1 MRALLVGLL
10 MSCVG
15 FGADLEFVAQAA
27 SAMVDGEMVKQ
38 IQTERSKV
46 SMLKKDPRD
55 PWAASD
61 NYDVHHAP
69 FVAVKKTLIR
79 LSRLCPGP
87 CDLNLWMPVEGAP
100 GRVHVVIR
108 NANEISQFWVWGAL
122 SQEMFPEMAR
132 VLHRGER
139 VTVRKRAGMVSVLTP
154 VRDSLDEI
162 VALVEVVSQERVDPQ
177 ENVQ

>member
-1 MRALLVGLL
+1 MRVFVLGLA
-10 MSCVG
+10 MAAAG
-15 FGADLEFVAQAA
+15 FAADVQFVAEAA
-27 SAMVDGEMVKQ
+27 TAMVDGELVKQ
-38 IQTERSKV
+38 IQTAKSAA

-61 NYDVHHAP
+61 NYDVNHGP
-69 FVAVKKTLIR
+69 FVAVKKSLIR

-87 CDLNLWMPVEGAP
+87 CDLNLWMPLAGAP
-100 GRVHVVIR
+100 GKVQVVIR
-108 NANEISQFWVWGAL
+108 NRHEISQFWVWGAL
-122 SQEMFPEMAR
+122 TQDMFPEMAR
-132 VLHRGER
+132 VLASGER

-162 VALVEVVSQERVDPQ
+162 VALVEVVLQEKVDPQ